1 MDTDLKDPRGKLRC
15 LQQVED
21 EKAKNKGVNNNEIYY
36 TNRRKPRNK
45 NIRDKH

>member
-15 LQQVED
+15 LRQAQD
-21 EKAKNKGVNNNEIYY
+21 EKRKGVKNNEIYN
-36 TNRRKPRNK
+36 TNRRNPRNK